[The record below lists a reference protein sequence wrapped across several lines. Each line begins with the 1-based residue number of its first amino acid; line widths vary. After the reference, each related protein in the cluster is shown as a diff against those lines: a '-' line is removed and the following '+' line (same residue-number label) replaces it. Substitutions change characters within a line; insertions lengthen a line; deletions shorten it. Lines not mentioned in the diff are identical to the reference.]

1 MSVLFLDPVFEK
13 QVRKD
18 REQQNVDRWDEVW
31 EGVLVVPPSPNTEH
45 FRLVSRLNS
54 AFSAVIDW
62 DRGDQAAP
70 GGNVSD
76 RDQDW
81 TKNYRVPDALVYLT
95 GSPAVDRNT
104 HWVGGPDF
112 VVEIISPGEAP
123 HKKFDFY
130 AKIGT
135 RELLIVD
142 RKPWKLE
149 LYRLVEGK
157 LELVGRSD
165 LSNHAVLAST
175 VLPLTFQLLQA
186 SPRPII
192 RIAHT
197 SNGQTWTA

>member
-18 REQQNVDRWDEVW
+18 REQQSVDRWDEVW

-76 RDQDW
+76 REQDW
-81 TKNYRVPDALVYLT
+81 TKNYRVPDALVYLM
-95 GSPAVDRNT
+95 GSAAVDRNT

-142 RKPWKLE
+142 RDPWQLE
-149 LYRLVEGK
+149 LYQLKKSQLHLAGC
-157 LELVGRSD
+157 SD
-165 LSNHAVLAST
+165 LSNRSVLAST

-192 RIAHT
+192 HIAHT
-197 SNGQTWTA
+197 SDGRTWTA